1 MAYHDTQQY
10 QHLTTIAQLPPD
22 WHPDANP
29 IPGSVIRDAHTTL
42 EALHTKN
49 LSLPNVFPWVATV
62 VLEY

>member
-22 WHPDANP
+22 WHPDA
-29 IPGSVIRDAHTTL
+29 HTIL
-42 EALHTKN
+42 EALHVKELP
-49 LSLPNVFPWVATV
+49 LSNVFPWVATV